1 MKNPIFKLSNL
12 VYSHKN
18 SNLMNIKNFEIHRG
32 ACYIINGNMG
42 SGKTLLLDILSKQN
56 KNYKGDVFYED
67 KEISSYSNKNF
78 NKDVYYVKQS
88 FSAPY
93 FKAP

>member
-1 MKNPIFKLSNL
+1 
-12 VYSHKN
+12 
-18 SNLMNIKNFEIHRG
+18 MNIKNFEIHRG
-32 ACYIINGNMG
+32 VCYIINGNMG

-56 KNYKGDVFYED
+56 KNYKGDVFYES

-88 FSAPY
+88 FSLLHTL
-93 FKAP
+93 KC